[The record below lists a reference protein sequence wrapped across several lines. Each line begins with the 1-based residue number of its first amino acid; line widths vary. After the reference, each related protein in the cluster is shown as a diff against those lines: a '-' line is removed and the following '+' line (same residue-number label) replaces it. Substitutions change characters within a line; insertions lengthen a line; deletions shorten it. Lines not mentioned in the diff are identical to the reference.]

1 MPRTFRKGEGITSN
15 VFNGTVQRGAQRFK
29 LGFWKRGKALFQC
42 IRTLNILAHHAVPL
56 SGRYRVTDASG
67 MRLSRGRRGGIV
79 DAQLRRMGLAAANDV
94 IVLMRTAC
102 FLASKAKAAGFDAR
116 FYAVHALELTAG
128 AVDVVLLSLNLR
140 DL

>member
-1 MPRTFRKGEGITSN
+1 
-15 VFNGTVQRGAQRFK
+15 
-29 LGFWKRGKALFQC
+29 
-42 IRTLNILAHHAVPL
+42 
-56 SGRYRVTDASG
+56 